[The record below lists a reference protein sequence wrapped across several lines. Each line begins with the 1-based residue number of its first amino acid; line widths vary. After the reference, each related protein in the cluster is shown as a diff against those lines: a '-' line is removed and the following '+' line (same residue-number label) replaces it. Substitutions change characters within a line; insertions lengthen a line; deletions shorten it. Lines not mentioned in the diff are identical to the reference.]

1 MKKSVFKIS
10 VIASLLLILFSTSS
24 CGIGLI
30 VRGAVKSS
38 LSVEKKTVPPNF
50 IDNKEVLLVLLW
62 GENSYDDYVKKAF
75 EKFYDGKKEFVTFE
89 QYFSGKYNDVN
100 KFAYVFSQGPGEK
113 KMYTGEPYSFTYE
126 GSRSFHVYDRK
137 NEKFYRSKINSG
149 FFARVIQGYAM
160 KLDKIRKNK

>member
-50 IDNKEVLLVLLW
+50 IDNKEVLLVLLS

-89 QYFSGKYNDVN
+89 QYFSCKYNDVN
-100 KFAYVFSQGPGEK
+100 KFAYVFSQGRERK
-113 KMYTGEPYSFTYE
+113 KCTQENHIPSPTKDRVLFT
-126 GSRSFHVYDRK
+126 FTIVKMK
-137 NEKFYRSKINSG
+137 NSTEVKS
-149 FFARVIQGYAM
+149 IQVFSHA
-160 KLDKIRKNK
+160 